1 MTQSEAMISKKRPMP
16 RLVRLGAAAAALA
29 LLGAAQAP
37 EAHQAALRAGPTPL
51 AMRYEA
57 YVAGLPVVAF
67 DFRLDEGGGGYV
79 LGGQVRTVGLLRLFY
94 RLDLRTLSQGT
105 IGGSGVHPLFHEQ
118 RMLARGRERSAR
130 LDYPGDGTV
139 ATALVPPEDPG
150 RPKPTL
156 QQTVHTLDPLTAL
169 LAIGRRVARE
179 GRCDGRFAV
188 YDGRRRYDIVLSDD
202 GVERSQT
209 SPNYAY
215 AGEVRRCAA
224 AAVKIAGFSWDQDYS
239 PHTTAG
245 RVWFATPERG
255 GPALPLRID
264 FGSSWGTVSVRMT
277 ELEPG
282 K

>member
-1 MTQSEAMISKKRPMP
+1 MISMKCPM
-16 RLVRLGAAAAALA
+16 LGLGATAAALA
-29 LLGAAQAP
+29 LLGAAPAP
-37 EAHQAALRAGPTPL
+37 APQQAALEAAPAPV

-57 YVAGLPVVAF
+57 YVVGLPVVAF
-67 DFRLDEGGGGYV
+67 DFRLDEAGGGYV

-94 RLDLRTLSQGT
+94 RLDLSTLSQGT
-105 IGGSGVHPLFHEQ
+105 IGGADLHPLFHEQ
-118 RMLARGRERSAR
+118 RLTARGRERSAR

-139 ATALVPPEDPG
+139 ATALVPAEDPG

-169 LAIGRRVARE
+169 LAIGRKVAQE

-202 GVERSQT
+202 GVERSLT
-209 SPNYAY
+209 SSSYADK
-215 AGEVRRCAA
+215 GEVRRCAA

-245 RVWFATPERG
+245 EVWFARPEPG

-264 FGSSWGTVSVRMT
+264 FGSSWGSVSVRMT
-277 ELEPG
+277 GFEPG